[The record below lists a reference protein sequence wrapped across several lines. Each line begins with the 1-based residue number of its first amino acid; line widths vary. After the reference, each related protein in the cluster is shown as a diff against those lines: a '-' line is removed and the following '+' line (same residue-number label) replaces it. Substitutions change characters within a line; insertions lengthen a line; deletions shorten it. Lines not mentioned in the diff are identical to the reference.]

1 MTYSAPH
8 SVTWYLTKRCNLT
21 CTHCF
26 VYEADEVPR
35 RGDNELGLE
44 DCRRVVDS
52 ISDAGV
58 FAVMFAGG
66 EPLSL
71 RWFPD
76 LIEHCGRQGIKTGA
90 SSNGALLTPTLARRL
105 RDSGFSLMQLSLD
118 GASEETHDAVRGK
131 GNHRAVRRAHQI
143 CREVG
148 LETQFAFTLMRS
160 NAHEL
165 DNLLALCLSEI
176 VPRLKLQLYLPTGR
190 GEANE
195 VLSPAEFRSIV
206 NQCREVEAAS
216 KGALEVTYPCY
227 TGHLG
232 KDAAVRWRPDAA
244 AVELSCGAATTRGV
258 IFEDGSIGA
267 CEFLR
272 AERTGDLRVSSF
284 METWNGGNEYLE
296 QWRRLDLVRGKC
308 GSCGYQADCGF
319 GCRAAAYLLG
329 GDFYGGDP
337 TCISAPPPGVVH
349 PHDLKTAEQL
359 AAETA
364 ASPKRRMRPASLRVI
379 R

>member
-26 VYEADEVPR
+26 VYETGEVPR
-35 RGDNELGLE
+35 RGDEELGLE
-44 DCRRVVDS
+44 DCRRVVDDLS
-52 ISDAGV
+52 HAGV
-58 FAVMFAGG
+58 FAIMFAGG

-71 RWFPD
+71 RWFPA
-76 LIEHCGRQGIKTGA
+76 LIEYCGYQGIKTGA
-90 SSNGALLTPTLARRL
+90 SSNGALLTAGLARRL
-105 RDSGFSLMQLSLD
+105 RGSGFSLMQLSLD
-118 GASEETHDAVRGK
+118 GASEATHDAVRGK

-143 CREVG
+143 CRNVG
-148 LETQFAFTLMRS
+148 LESQFAFTLMRS

-165 DNLLALCLSEI
+165 DDLLALCLADVVS
-176 VPRLKLQLYLPTGR
+176 RLKLQLYLPTGR
-190 GEANE
+190 GEATE
-195 VLSPAEFRSIV
+195 VLSPAEFRGV
-206 NQCREVEAAS
+206 VDRCRDVEAAS
-216 KGALEVTYPCY
+216 NGALKVTYPCY

-232 KDAAVRWRPDAA
+232 NDAPVRWRPEAA

-272 AERTGDLRVSSF
+272 AERIGDVRTSSF
-284 METWNGGNEYLE
+284 MDIWNGGSEYLE
-296 QWRRLDLVRGKC
+296 QWRRLDLVHGKC

-329 GDFYGGDP
+329 GNFYGGDP
-337 TCISAPPPGVVH
+337 TCISAPPAGVVH
-349 PHDLKTAEQL
+349 PHDLKTAEQR

-364 ASPKRRMRPASLRVI
+364 ASPKRHLRSASLRVI